1 LIQFTGADTRTK
13 QYIGHAQAKCGTVH
27 YEPCKDSKTPKD
39 IGYIDNM
46 VAAPYWARVKQALS
60 VQGDWSVSDDIALQ
74 KLIKQGAA
82 SAVIT
87 NNSKKGSQSSG
98 NSSSGQQSSSAS
110 TLWILF
116 MVCLLAATA
125 VLVYMYIQ
133 AAQGRNSDLPL
144 TLCCVL
150 PSHKAV

>member
-13 QYIGHAQAKCGTVH
+13 QYIGHAQARCGTVH
-27 YEPCKDSKTPKD
+27 YEPCKDNKTPRD
-39 IGYIDNM
+39 FGYIDNM
-46 VAAPYWARVKQALS
+46 VAGPYWSRVKQALS
-60 VQGDWSVSDDIALQ
+60 VQGDWSISDDQALQ

-82 SAVIT
+82 SDAINV
-87 NNSKKGSQSSG
+87 NNKKGSQS
-98 NSSSGQQSSSAS
+98 NSSGSTVQQSSPS
-110 TLWILF
+110 TLWVLF
-116 MVCLLAATA
+116 IVCLLVATA
-125 VLVYMYIQ
+125 VLVYMYIL

>member
-13 QYIGHAQAKCGTVH
+13 QYIGHAQARCGTVH
-27 YEPCKDSKTPKD
+27 YEPCKDNKTPRD
-39 IGYIDNM
+39 LGYINNM
-46 VAAPYWARVKQALS
+46 VAGPYWSRIKQALS
-60 VQGDWSVSDDIALQ
+60 VQGDWSISDDEALQ

-82 SAVIT
+82 SDA
-87 NNSKKGSQSSG
+87 NNANNKQGSQSKS
-98 NSSSGQQSSSAS
+98 NTVQQSSSPS

-116 MVCLLAATA
+116 IVCLLVATA
-125 VLVYMYIQ
+125 VLVYMYIL